1 MQRQAVHAGSWYSDS
16 TTQLDKE
23 LSKYLDAVP
32 VKTDDGDNY
41 PIPGVR
47 AIIGPHAGY
56 AYSGPTAA
64 YAYKCVDVSPI
75 KRVFILGPSHHVY
88 LTRCALSRCDT
99 YETPL
104 GTLELDK
111 DCINEL
117 YNTGKFEWMDKS
129 TDEAEH
135 SIEMH
140 LPYVAKIFKDR
151 LNDIRIVPI
160 MVGVTRP
167 TSERMYGEL
176 LAKYL
181 ADASTLFV
189 ISSDF
194 CHWGLRFSYTA
205 YRTGRSAAIKALSR
219 TNASNITTP
228 IHESIKDIDTQGME
242 IIESLDYDA
251 FVDYLND
258 TENTICGRHPIGVLL
273 CALSQLKAE
282 GYKDQRVRFVKYAQ
296 SSACRT
302 VRESSV
308 SYASAFVYVNLEK

>member
-1 MQRQAVHAGSWYSDS
+1 MPVHFS
-16 TTQLDKE
+16 
-23 LSKYLDAVP
+23 LSP
-32 VKTDDGDNY
+32 Q
-41 PIPGVR
+41 IF
-47 AIIGPHAGY
+47 AIGKSMPLLHNA
-56 AYSGPTAA
+56 SN
-64 YAYKCVDVSPI
+64 VSKKI
-75 KRVFILGPSHHVY
+75 W
-88 LTRCALSRCDT
+88 T
-99 YETPL
+99 Y
-104 GTLELDK
+104 
-111 DCINEL
+111 
-117 YNTGKFEWMDKS
+117 
-129 TDEAEH
+129 
-135 SIEMH
+135 
-140 LPYVAKIFKDR
+140 R
-151 LNDIRIVPI
+151 
-160 MVGVTRP
+160 
-167 TSERMYGEL
+167 
-176 LAKYL
+176 
-181 ADASTLFV
+181 
-189 ISSDF
+189 
-194 CHWGLRFSYTA
+194 GLRFSYTA